1 MQVKELEKNL
11 TAKSESMR
19 TSDGSA
25 ERYGYLPVRTRSKN
39 SNQKVFL
46 AIIMTSSGNIIF
58 LQMKTC
64 KSLLKRNALFF
75 GSIDEQRKRH
85 KGLPKGGYRIS
96 KRLLELALTGNVVIS
111 KFVQLQQSLTIS
123 CAVVA
128 WELLEVSCLKPL
140 MVSMHSTHDTRPWLF
155 ENLN

>member
-75 GSIDEQRKRH
+75 GGIDEQRKRIKDYQR
-85 KGLPKGGYRIS
+85 KGT
-96 KRLLELALTGNVVIS
+96 ELAKDCWN
-111 KFVQLQQSLTIS
+111 
-123 CAVVA
+123 
-128 WELLEVSCLKPL
+128 
-140 MVSMHSTHDTRPWLF
+140 
-155 ENLN
+155 